1 MTACLRILGLMA
13 VAISHMTQGMIIYNP
28 TSYTSRYTDPC
39 SPNPCGSN
47 TQCRVAEGR
56 PVCSCLAGH
65 WGNPLTYC
73 QRGECEV
80 NQDCPNSKSCRNYKC
95 EDVCAGQC
103 GHNAD
108 CTPRNHI
115 AVCSCPARHVGD
127 PSVSCRRMDPQEL
140 CYPSPCGQNTK
151 CEVINDVPVC
161 TCLPGYFGSPSSGCR
176 HECES
181 DYDCSP
187 SQMCQQYK
195 CTSACAAGTCA
206 PTAICDVNNHRPTCS
221 CPKGYFGDPYTSCRA
236 ECLSHADCPSDR
248 PACMGDRC
256 VNPCSGGSVCGV
268 NANCEARGATPIC
281 SCPRTMTGDPFVRC
295 RPFEPAD
302 LCEPNPCGENA
313 RCQPGHDNTGKERPV
328 CTCLPGYTGDALTR
342 CRRGEC
348 TADVECR
355 HDQACVDY
363 QCKNVCSGQ
372 CGVDAECN
380 ARNRVATC
388 SCPPGY
394 TGDALSRCY
403 PKSTST
409 GARYSTSGR
418 VYYNK
423 K

>member
-1 MTACLRILGLMA
+1 
-13 VAISHMTQGMIIYNP
+13 
-28 TSYTSRYTDPC
+28 
-39 SPNPCGSN
+39 
-47 TQCRVAEGR
+47 
-56 PVCSCLAGH
+56 
-65 WGNPLTYC
+65 
-73 QRGECEV
+73 
-80 NQDCPNSKSCRNYKC
+80 
-95 EDVCAGQC
+95 
-103 GHNAD
+103 
-108 CTPRNHI
+108 
-115 AVCSCPARHVGD
+115 
-127 PSVSCRRMDPQEL
+127 
-140 CYPSPCGQNTK
+140 
-151 CEVINDVPVC
+151 
-161 TCLPGYFGSPSSGCR
+161 
-176 HECES
+176 
-181 DYDCSP
+181 
-187 SQMCQQYK
+187 
-195 CTSACAAGTCA
+195 
-206 PTAICDVNNHRPTCS
+206 
-221 CPKGYFGDPYTSCRA
+221 
-236 ECLSHADCPSDR
+236 
-248 PACMGDRC
+248 
-256 VNPCSGGSVCGV
+256 
-268 NANCEARGATPIC
+268 
-281 SCPRTMTGDPFVRC
+281 MTGDPFVRC

-394 TGDALSRCY
+394 AGDALSRCY